1 MTAPVLN
8 KMQCFADLPPEWPE
22 DLLPVIQARIKD
34 SGRKIVVL
42 DDDPT
47 GTQTVHGLPVLTIW
61 RIPDLKQAILDP
73 SPGFF
78 VLTNSRSLDR
88 QAACALGIEIG
99 GNLQTAADLAGVDI
113 EVISRSDSTLRGH
126 FPYEVDAVA
135 KAMGTQAY
143 PYLLLPFF
151 PEGGR
156 YTVGNIHYVVEDDRL
171 VPVSITPYAQDGAF
185 GYTHSNLKKWVAE
198 KTGGHIP
205 EDAVTAVS
213 LKDLRKGGPEHVGK
227 LLGTVPDGTACIV
240 NAVSYRDVEVLVSGL
255 FEASRRGRRFL
266 YRTAAAFVRVM
277 TGIAPRTEFLSKEEL
292 VVETDNGGLFVVGSY
307 VPKTTAQVKILLAET
322 DIEPVEVDVASL
334 LAAGSME
341 TEIKQAAALVNTHL
355 EHGRDVVLY
364 TSRDLVTGPDAGTCL
379 DIGRVVSDSL
389 IGIIAAVRHQPR
401 YLVAKGGITS
411 SDVATKGL
419 HIKQAVITGQAM
431 PGVPVWR
438 LEGKSR
444 YPGMSYIVFPGNVG
458 DDNAL
463 ADIQKKL
470 ARGT

>member
-1 MTAPVLN
+1 M
-8 KMQCFADLPPEWPE
+8 
-22 DLLPVIQARIKD
+22 
-34 SGRKIVVL
+34 VL
-42 DDDPT
+42 DDDPI
-47 GTQTVHGLPVLTIW
+47 GTQTVHGLPVLTSW
-61 RIPDLKQAILDP
+61 RVPDLKQAILDP
-73 SPGFF
+73 GPGFF

-88 QAACALGIEIG
+88 QAACAIGIEIG
-99 GNLQTAADLAGVDI
+99 GNLQTAADLAGVDT

-135 KAMGTQAY
+135 KAMGTLGY

-156 YTVGNIHYVVEDDRL
+156 YTVDDIHYVAEDDRL
-171 VPVSITPYAQDGAF
+171 VPAGMTPYAQDGAF
-185 GYTHSNLKKWVAE
+185 GYTHSNLKQWVAE
-198 KTGGHIP
+198 KTDGRIP
-205 EDAVTAVS
+205 ADAVTAVS
-213 LKDLRKGGPEHVGK
+213 LEDLRKGGPERVGK
-227 LLGTVPDGTACIV
+227 LLGTVPDGAACIV
-240 NAVSYRDVEVLVSGL
+240 NAVSYRDVEVLVTGL
-255 FEASRRGRRFL
+255 FAAAQQGRRFL

-277 TGIAPRTEFLSKEEL
+277 IGITPRTEFLSKEEL
-292 VVETDNGGLFVVGSY
+292 VFETDTGGIFVVGSY
-307 VPKTTAQVKILLAET
+307 VPKTTSQVKALLAET

-334 LAAGSME
+334 LAADSME
-341 TEIKQAAALVNTHL
+341 TEIKRTAALVNTHL
-355 EHGRDVVLY
+355 EQGRDVVLY
-364 TSRDLVTGPDAGTCL
+364 TSRELVIGPDAGTSL

-389 IGIIAAVRHQPR
+389 ISIIAAVRHQPR

-419 HIKQAVITGQAM
+419 HVKRAVIVGQVM

-463 ADIQKKL
+463 VDIQKKL
-470 ARGT
+470 AHCT